1 MENLPT
7 NQAPAEVLEISPEAL
22 EVANCYLQ
30 VQDIRQ
36 VASELS
42 LDVSIV
48 SSYLNRKEVRT
59 YINQVFLDVGFNNR
73 YKMRSLMDVI
83 IKKKLQDM
91 EEAQLGSNKDISDL
105 IALSHKMTMEI
116 MDKEI
121 ALEKVKAESGLKSQ
135 VNVQINNEGLSD
147 GTKYGALLAK
157 LLGET

>member
-121 ALEKVKAESGLKSQ
+121 ALEKAKAESGLKSQ